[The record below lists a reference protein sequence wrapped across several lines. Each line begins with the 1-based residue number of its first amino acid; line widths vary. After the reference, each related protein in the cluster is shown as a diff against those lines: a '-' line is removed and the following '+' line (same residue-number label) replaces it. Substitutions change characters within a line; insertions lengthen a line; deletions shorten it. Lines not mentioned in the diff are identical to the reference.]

1 MCKLAAMV
9 NLESNKL
16 SHLEAGKVTKIL
28 EHLFYVNSF
37 GQTDG
42 AGMMMMQT
50 EGSFAYHKRGL
61 PSPDFI
67 QTKWYKSAKKLMAD
81 SFAIGLHTRYSTVG
95 GNSDANSHPF
105 KQGKYL
111 LMQNGTISTTCAH
124 RSLVP
129 GIASPCEVDSES
141 VAWSMKKQGIDATFD
156 RYKGAGVF
164 MFIDTEELSFN
175 IVKNSE
181 RTLNV
186 AKLKGKDVYI
196 FATEAAALQ
205 LAFSRAGA
213 EYDSILTVDD
223 DMLHTWEFGTGYRGR
238 ELIVDDGWLVQSSYS
253 HRRND
258 WKRKQPKE
266 KWVLGEDG
274 RYVLGKPQAG
284 TQQLPASINPE
295 DKEREDD
302 FSSSFQVYVD
312 DCSVCSTPLFSTDH
326 LYLVDNTSQY
336 CCVNCLDTLAYSFG
350 KQAQFV
356 DDWGTV

>member
-16 SHLEAGKVTKIL
+16 THLEAGKVTKIL

-42 AGMMMMQT
+42 SGMMMMQT

-67 QTKWYKSAKKLMAD
+67 QTKWYQSAKKLMAD

-95 GNSDANSHPF
+95 GNSDSNSHPF

-111 LMQNGTISTTCAH
+111 LMQNGTISTSCPH
-124 RSLVP
+124 HSLVT
-129 GIASPCEVDSES
+129 GSTSPCEVDSES
-141 VAWSMKKQGIDATFD
+141 VAWSMKEQGIDATFD
-156 RYKGAGVF
+156 KYKGAGVF

-175 IVKNSE
+175 IVKNDE

-196 FATEAAALQ
+196 FATEASALK
-205 LAFSRAGA
+205 LAFERAGA
-213 EYDSILTVDD
+213 AYDSILTVDD
-223 DMLHTWEFGTGYRGR
+223 DRLHTWTFNSGYSGR
-238 ELIVDDGWLVQSSYS
+238 DLVVNDGWVVQSSYN

-258 WKRKQPKE
+258 WKSKKPKQ
-266 KWVLGEDG
+266 KWEMDETGK
-274 RYVLGKPQAG
+274 YVLGKPQAG
-284 TQQLPASINPE
+284 AQQLPALVDSE
-295 DKEREDD
+295 ELETGAD

-312 DCSVCSTPLFSTDH
+312 DCSVCSAPLFSTDH
-326 LYLVDNTSQY
+326 LYKIDNSSQY
-336 CCVNCLDTLAYSFG
+336 CCVNCLDTLSYSFG
-350 KQAQFV
+350 KQAQLV